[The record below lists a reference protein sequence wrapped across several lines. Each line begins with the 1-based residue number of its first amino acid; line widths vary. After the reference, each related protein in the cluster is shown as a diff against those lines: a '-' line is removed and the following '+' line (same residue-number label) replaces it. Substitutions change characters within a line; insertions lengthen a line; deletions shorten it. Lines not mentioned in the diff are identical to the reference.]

1 MASHR
6 IGARVAG
13 LSPAQLC
20 AIIEAQAGASDAALR
35 VAEEHAAR
43 LVEQPEWVLSE
54 VLLSP
59 DLAPHILAQLP
70 TKEHAAKGTLS
81 ESSRNPALHLQ
92 IGGPPLFVLMW
103 FTPMPFVYES
113 LYGGAEMCELG
124 RHTVRLSTKQQALTL
139 GSKMRKGN
147 AAVTYSVYK
156 LGDGEMRLLGSYPK
170 GVNADGTF
178 PEEGAK
184 DGRRA

>member
-70 TKEHAAKGTLS
+70 TTAHAAKGTIVPRVAPRL
-81 ESSRNPALHLQ
+81 EGHAEEARAAAPARDRRRRQRWRVCQLA
-92 IGGPPLFVLMW
+92 GSVRP
-103 FTPMPFVYES
+103 VYE
-113 LYGGAEMCELG
+113 
-124 RHTVRLSTKQQALTL
+124 
-139 GSKMRKGN
+139 
-147 AAVTYSVYK
+147 
-156 LGDGEMRLLGSYPK
+156 
-170 GVNADGTF
+170 
-178 PEEGAK
+178 
-184 DGRRA
+184 

>member
-13 LSPAQLC
+13 LSPEQLC

-59 DLAPHILAQLP
+59 DLAPHILAQDGQTSCFGLP
-70 TKEHAAKGTLS
+70 PI
-81 ESSRNPALHLQ
+81 R
-92 IGGPPLFVLMW
+92 
-103 FTPMPFVYES
+103 
-113 LYGGAEMCELG
+113 
-124 RHTVRLSTKQQALTL
+124 L
-139 GSKMRKGN
+139 GSCVGKRK
-147 AAVTYSVYK
+147 K
-156 LGDGEMRLLGSYPK
+156 
-170 GVNADGTF
+170 
-178 PEEGAK
+178 
-184 DGRRA
+184 

>member
-13 LSPAQLC
+13 LSPEQLV

-70 TKEHAAKGTLS
+70 AREHAVKGTCRAWRRGWK
-81 ESSRNPALHLQ
+81 E
-92 IGGPPLFVLMW
+92 
-103 FTPMPFVYES
+103 
-113 LYGGAEMCELG
+113 
-124 RHTVRLSTKQQALTL
+124 TL
-139 GSKMRKGN
+139 KKR
-147 AAVTYSVYK
+147 
-156 LGDGEMRLLGSYPK
+156 ERPRLLAAMAGRER
-170 GVNADGTF
+170 
-178 PEEGAK
+178 PEFSARHLLSASLTAQGLTTMPPE
-184 DGRRA
+184 